1 MVGVGRIAPGETCRE
16 VYLGKSLRSGVLL
29 DELLR
34 ECSRVFREAIKVAIP
49 KPVPSLHL
57 AVELRTPCDQ
67 LTLRIWLYAARE
79 MVE

>member
-1 MVGVGRIAPGETCRE
+1 MKIFAPGKTCRE
-16 VYLGKSLRSGVLL
+16 VYLGKSLRSSVLL

-34 ECSRVFREAIKVAIP
+34 ECRRVFREAIEIAVP
-49 KPVPSLHL
+49 KRVPSLHL
-57 AVELRTPCDQ
+57 AVELRTPRGQ